1 MWWIQI
7 KCNINITAG
16 MEDRHHQNFMTLSF
30 QRGVIFKLQSCGLW
44 NHSLT
49 GNKCSKTLIS
59 RYRIPEHESVAH
71 IHLPGKCVSKSC
83 KTNEGWTYH
92 KQYAPKRRQQCWL
105 LSPTSILGC
114 LLMMQNRG
122 WLEFVHNKACQ
133 EQRKPPIGL
142 MADPASSHMLVF
154 PILCF
159 MVQWSSTSNSLN
171 ETTI

>member
-1 MWWIQI
+1 MQYKHNSRHGGQTPPKLYDFKFPKRCHFQI
-7 KCNINITAG
+7 T
-16 MEDRHHQNFMTLSF
+16 
-30 QRGVIFKLQSCGLW
+30 VLW
-44 NHSLT
+44 LMKPHSLT
-49 GNKCSKTLIS
+49 GNKCSETLIS

-71 IHLPGKCVSKSC
+71 IHLPGKCVSESR